1 MQELGI
7 TDFFLGCKEKKPIF
21 QEKVSEYNFT
31 LSDCAFVGDDMSDK
45 DILEIV
51 GFPIAVSNARDS
63 IKKICTYITKN
74 SGGNG
79 AIREI
84 TDLII
89 NQK

>member
-1 MQELGI
+1 
-7 TDFFLGCKEKKPIF
+7 
-21 QEKVSEYNFT
+21 
-31 LSDCAFVGDDMSDK
+31 MSDK

-51 GFPIAVSNARDS
+51 GFPIAVSNARES
-63 IKKICTYITKN
+63 IKKICAYTTKN